1 MKRIQAACL
10 FQTLLFSQKPELQLT
25 PERATALNHAEIQ
38 AYRASLEKRR
48 TKFQITKEE
57 ILPDG
62 SIVLH
67 VRKQYN
73 STDPR
78 EHFA

>member
-10 FQTLLFSQKPELQLT
+10 FQTLLFSQKPELLFS
-25 PERATALNHAEIQ
+25 PERAVTMNRAEIQ

-48 TKFQITKEE
+48 IKFQITNEE

-62 SIVLH
+62 SIVLR

-73 STDPR
+73 SSDPK
-78 EHFA
+78 EYFA

>member
-10 FQTLLFSQKPELQLT
+10 FQTLLFSQKPELLLS
-25 PERATALNHAEIQ
+25 PERAVTMNRAEIQ

-48 TKFQITKEE
+48 IKFQITNEE

-62 SIVLH
+62 SIVLR

-73 STDPR
+73 SSDPK
-78 EHFA
+78 EYFA